1 MSLNAQAEAILARL
15 AASGLRALETEPAAG
30 TVTYPYVVAYFATP
44 SIGSDRVADVRAQ
57 MTLDWQTVVVGAR
70 ADQCR
75 QALDRL
81 NAALGDW
88 RPAID
93 GRRFH
98 KVTHEGSQP
107 TRRDPSMPDRT
118 LYIATDQW
126 RVISDPTA

>member
-1 MSLNAQAEAILARL
+1 MSLDEQAEAILARL
-15 AASGLRALETEPAAG
+15 TAAGLRALETEPTG
-30 TVTYPYVVAYFATP
+30 TTTAYPYVVAYFATP
-44 SIGSDRVADVRAQ
+44 LLTADRVADVRAQ
-57 MTLDWQTVVVGAR
+57 MVLDWQTVAVGAR

-88 RPAID
+88 RPVIT

-107 TRRDPSMPDRT
+107 TRRDPSMPDRN

-126 RVISDPTA
+126 RVLSDPTV